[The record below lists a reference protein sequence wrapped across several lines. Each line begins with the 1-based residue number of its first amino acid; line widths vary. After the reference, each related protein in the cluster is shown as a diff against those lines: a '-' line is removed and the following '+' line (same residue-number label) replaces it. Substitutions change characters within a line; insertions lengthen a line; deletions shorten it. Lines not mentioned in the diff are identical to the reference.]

1 MQQKSLQIEKAYKI
15 ANERAKKEYNE
26 KMNLLGNIRVF
37 ARIRPL
43 LEFEKTKG
51 CKTVVRTEQYEKF
64 DSISVNNI
72 GKGREKTF
80 RFDKVYDANAKQSE
94 VYEGVKPLLQS
105 ALDGLNVCIF
115 AYGQTGSGKTY
126 TMNGAMNS
134 NNKEERGLMPR
145 TFDLVFE
152 KIKKQ
157 TLMDVNVRMFAL
169 ELYVDKL
176 IDLFDAR
183 PGDGGEK
190 IVIRKNKFGTVMPTG
205 VNVRIAK
212 TSEDLYNHLEEA
224 TQRRKVSSTKMNA
237 ESSRSHLIVSIVLKL
252 KDKQSGDESE
262 GKITLVDLAGCERV
276 KKSGAEAQA
285 LKEAQSIN
293 TSLSALGNVVSAVLA
308 GQKHIPYRSNILTLL
323 MSDTVGG
330 NAKAQMFVNISPAD
344 YNAEESENSLI
355 FAQRVKQVK
364 NQSKAERDAEAQR

>member
-1 MQQKSLQIEKAYKI
+1 MAETTVKVVV
-15 ANERAKKEYNE
+15 RC
-26 KMNLLGNIRVF
+26 
-37 ARIRPL
+37 RPL
-43 LEFEKTKG
+43 LPHETDKDVKNVSTIDEDGGRITISGRTHDYGNKS
-51 CKTVVRTEQYEKF
+51 VVGGGDRHAIMYERT
-64 DSISVNNI
+64 
-72 GKGREKTF
+72 
-80 RFDKVYDANAKQSE
+80 A
-94 VYEGVKPLLQS
+94 KPLIAQLF
-105 ALDGLNVCIF
+105 DGYNATIF

-134 NNKEERGLMPR
+134 KDKTSKGLMPR

-152 KIKKQ
+152 KIKDQK
-157 TLMDVNVRMFAL
+157 LMEVEVRMFVL

-176 IDLFDAR
+176 IDLFDS
-183 PGDGGEK
+183 GQDGNGER

-205 VNVRIAK
+205 VNVRIA
-212 TSEDLYNHLEEA
+212 SNAQDLYNFLDEA

-252 KDKQSGDESE
+252 KDKQSGDENE

-293 TSLSALGNVVSAVLA
+293 TSLSALGNVVSAVLS

-344 YNAEESENSLI
+344 YNAEESENSLT

-364 NQSKAERDAEAQR
+364 NQSKAERDAEKMKIKLQKQVLELQKKLANKG

>member
-1 MQQKSLQIEKAYKI
+1 
-15 ANERAKKEYNE
+15 
-26 KMNLLGNIRVF
+26 
-37 ARIRPL
+37 
-43 LEFEKTKG
+43 
-51 CKTVVRTEQYEKF
+51 
-64 DSISVNNI
+64 
-72 GKGREKTF
+72 
-80 RFDKVYDANAKQSE
+80 
-94 VYEGVKPLLQS
+94 
-105 ALDGLNVCIF
+105 
-115 AYGQTGSGKTY
+115 
-126 TMNGAMNS
+126 
-134 NNKEERGLMPR
+134 
-145 TFDLVFE
+145 
-152 KIKKQ
+152 
-157 TLMDVNVRMFAL
+157 
-169 ELYVDKL
+169 
-176 IDLFDAR
+176 
-183 PGDGGEK
+183 
-190 IVIRKNKFGTVMPTG
+190 MPTG

-212 TSEDLYNHLEEA
+212 SSEDLYKYLEEA

-308 GQKHIPYRSNILTLL
+308 GQRHIPYRSNILTLL

-364 NQSKAERDAEAQR
+364 NHSKAERDAEALKLKLQKQVLELQKKLASK

>member
-1 MQQKSLQIEKAYKI
+1 MLQQQQETMRRMEEEHAARMEELKQQAAREVEQKMMELKSKQDNEAKLLAAEAEKHKVEKEKIQRELEESKKTTKASNELERKRLEEIAAKHKAEADQWKRNHAEEQKEKEKMQQKSLQIEKAYKI

-43 LEFEKTKG
+43 LEFEKRKG

-80 RFDKVYDANAKQSE
+80 RFDKVYDASAKQSE
-94 VYEGVKPLLQS
+94 VYEGAEPLLQS

-134 NNKEERGLMPR
+134 KDKEARGLMPR

-152 KIKKQ
+152 KINKQ
-157 TLMDVNVRMFAL
+157 TLMDVEVRMFAL

-176 IDLFDAR
+176 IDLFNTR
-183 PGDGGEK
+183 PDEGEK
-190 IVIRKNKFGTVMPTG
+190 R
-205 VNVRIAK
+205 
-212 TSEDLYNHLEEA
+212 L
-224 TQRRKVSSTKMNA
+224 
-237 ESSRSHLIVSIVLKL
+237 
-252 KDKQSGDESE
+252 
-262 GKITLVDLAGCERV
+262 
-276 KKSGAEAQA
+276 
-285 LKEAQSIN
+285 
-293 TSLSALGNVVSAVLA
+293 
-308 GQKHIPYRSNILTLL
+308 
-323 MSDTVGG
+323 
-330 NAKAQMFVNISPAD
+330 
-344 YNAEESENSLI
+344 
-355 FAQRVKQVK
+355 
-364 NQSKAERDAEAQR
+364 